1 MTQKYDRPAYSTRI
15 REMPTGDRPRERLLS
30 LGAKQLSD
38 TELVA
43 ILLRTGVKGEGVMN
57 LASRLLSEF
66 GGLSKLSRASVSEM
80 SRLRGISDV
89 KAVHI
94 LAALEIGRRAGIRD
108 PEERPIV
115 GNPEEVYNHLCVDMA
130 QLAQENLRV
139 VLLNTKNVVLGM
151 RTVYQGTVNS
161 AAVRVAEVLRPA
173 IRENCPAIIVVHNHP
188 SGDPTPSPEDILV
201 TRRVRR
207 GAEEMDIELLD
218 HLVIGDRGFVSM
230 KRRDLGF

>member
-1 MTQKYDRPAYSTRI
+1 MTQEDERPAYSTRI

-43 ILLRTGVKGEGVMN
+43 ILLRTGVAGEGVMN
-57 LASRLLSEF
+57 LASRLLNEF
-66 GGLSKLSRASVSEM
+66 GGLPKLSRASVSEM

-89 KAVHI
+89 KAIHI
-94 LAALEIGRRAGIRD
+94 LAALELGRRAGIRD
-108 PEERPIV
+108 PEDRSVV
-115 GNPEEVYNHLCVDMA
+115 GTPEDVYNQLGVDMA

-139 VLLNTKNVVLGM
+139 VLLNTKNIVVGI

-188 SGDPTPSPEDILV
+188 SGDPTPSPEDIVV
-201 TRRVRR
+201 TRRIRR
-207 GAEEMDIELLD
+207 GAAEMDVELLD
-218 HLVIGDRGFVSM
+218 HLVIGERGFVSM
-230 KRRDLGF
+230 KRRSLGF

>member
-1 MTQKYDRPAYSTRI
+1 MTQEDERPAYSTRI

-43 ILLRTGVKGEGVMN
+43 ILLRTGVRGEGVMN
-57 LASRLLSEF
+57 LASRLLREF
-66 GGLSKLSRASVSEM
+66 GDLSKLSRATVSEM

-89 KAVHI
+89 KAAHI
-94 LAALEIGRRAGIRD
+94 LAALELGRRAGIRD
-108 PEERPIV
+108 PEGRSVV
-115 GNPEEVYNHLCVDMA
+115 GNPEEVYNQLCADMA

-139 VLLNTKNVVLGM
+139 VLLNTKNVVMGV

-161 AAVRVAEVLRPA
+161 ATVRVAEVLRPA

-201 TRRVRR
+201 TRRVNR
-207 GAEEMDIELLD
+207 GAAEMDIELLD
-218 HLVIGDRGFVSM
+218 HLVIGNRGFVSM
-230 KRRDLGF
+230 KRRGLGF

>member
-1 MTQKYDRPAYSTRI
+1 
-15 REMPTGDRPRERLLS
+15 
-30 LGAKQLSD
+30 
-38 TELVA
+38 
-43 ILLRTGVKGEGVMN
+43 MN

-188 SGDPTPSPEDILV
+188 SGDPPLP
-201 TRRVRR
+201 VRR
-207 GAEEMDIELLD
+207 T
-218 HLVIGDRGFVSM
+218 FW
-230 KRRDLGF
+230 